1 MPGLTILRP
10 VMLSPARIGESAP
23 CDFFDGNGSLLLRQ
37 GVLISESVQEKLSSR
52 RLFCDAGQAG
62 AISSDDPLRALTGV
76 GETLS
81 MLDAIVRAGGKPSA
95 GICMELAGSLFES
108 WRFDPD
114 ACIGFARVGN
124 LGSPSVCQTILA
136 ALFAAELGNAHAF
149 TRYELIELIGA
160 ALTMN
165 LGSMELHDEMAAL
178 SGPLP
183 GKLRSAL
190 TEHPRC
196 AAGILHGIGI
206 QGAWSQAVLQHHE
219 NINGS
224 GYPGG
229 LARSGICLE
238 ARMLRLVDIF
248 AARLRVRRGR
258 GPQYWS
264 LSRARGLS
272 ELTAHIFGA
281 DLDSLDLSLARLL
294 MRRLGAFSPG
304 SVVRLSNNEMA
315 IVSRRAYGLVRDTNL
330 SPRAV
335 LSFLDAGG
343 RPLEMPRVRRIGPH
357 DYRILSYAHDDLPR
371 LPVYDWPLIWG
382 YRAPPSRPAHDG
394 ARAAGI
400 PGKFSS

>member
-1 MPGLTILRP
+1 MLRDRVMPGSTILRP
-10 VMLSPARIGESAP
+10 VMLSPARIGEAAP

-37 GVLISESVQEKLSSR
+37 GALISENVQEKLSNR

-62 AISSDDPLRALTGV
+62 TISSDDPLRTLTGV
-76 GETLS
+76 GEALS
-81 MLDAIVRAGGKPSA
+81 MLDAIVGTGGKLSA
-95 GICMELAGSLFES
+95 GVCMELAGNLFES
-108 WRFDPD
+108 WRLDPD

-124 LGSPSVCQTILA
+124 PGSPSVCQTILA
-136 ALFAAELGNAHAF
+136 ALFAAELGSAHAF
-149 TRYELIELIGA
+149 TRHELIELIGA

-183 GKLRSAL
+183 GTLRSAL
-190 TEHPRC
+190 AEHPQC
-196 AAGILHGIGI
+196 AADILHGIGI
-206 QGAWSQAVLQHHE
+206 PGAWSRAVLQHHE

-224 GYPGG
+224 GYPEG

-264 LSRARGLS
+264 LSRARGLP

-315 IVSRRAYGLVRDTNL
+315 IVSRRAYDLVRDTTL
-330 SPRAV
+330 SPREV
-335 LSFLDAGG
+335 LSFLDASG
-343 RPLEMPRVRRIGPH
+343 RPLDMPRPRRIGPH

-371 LPVYDWPLIWG
+371 LPIYDWPLIWG
-382 YRAPPSRPAHDG
+382 YRAS
-394 ARAAGI
+394 AAVEVC
-400 PGKFSS
+400 S